1 MQSKGVYSELMVTL
15 FFLGLLPIFLGDTS
29 DLYYVLSVLE
39 LLWVKVASGLQGLI
53 FFFLG
58 VIFITARKRKKKR
71 GLKRASSWVLPGW
84 NHAFHLWKTG
94 MKGTG
99 GWTSGFCA
107 FMVLPFTGSSEGR
120 AKSQEGT
127 MWVEASLKL
136 AFGGSQKGISPHW
149 QGDPAISCSSV
160 GRISAALVPA

>member
-71 GLKRASSWVLPGW
+71 GLKRASSSVLPG
-84 NHAFHLWKTG
+84 
-94 MKGTG
+94 
-99 GWTSGFCA
+99 
-107 FMVLPFTGSSEGR
+107 
-120 AKSQEGT
+120 
-127 MWVEASLKL
+127 
-136 AFGGSQKGISPHW
+136 
-149 QGDPAISCSSV
+149 
-160 GRISAALVPA
+160 

>member
-58 VIFITARKRKKKR
+58 VTFITARKRKKKR
-71 GLKRASSWVLPGW
+71 GLKRASSWVLPG
-84 NHAFHLWKTG
+84 
-94 MKGTG
+94 
-99 GWTSGFCA
+99 
-107 FMVLPFTGSSEGR
+107 
-120 AKSQEGT
+120 
-127 MWVEASLKL
+127 
-136 AFGGSQKGISPHW
+136 
-149 QGDPAISCSSV
+149 
-160 GRISAALVPA
+160 